1 MFRTIVIALDGSDFA
16 QRAVPIGTALAR
28 RGGANVRAV
37 AIARN
42 DAELDWTYNRVFDD
56 ARLQGLDRAEVDLLV
71 DPDPAKILLEK
82 TAADGSV
89 LCLATHDRPKPVTA
103 LMHSVGSEV
112 IERATHP
119 VVAVGSNASVESLA
133 GDVVVALDGVDNP
146 EPVLAVAGAWALQL
160 HSRLRIVTVFEPVPP
175 DWRRPE
181 HYTRLHGPPGD
192 PHVYLNA
199 MAQRVSDVGLEGL
212 ETVAIGDPIGPAP
225 GIEQH
230 LAERP
235 ALLLV
240 LGGGHPHRPHVHAG
254 VAHRVLSNAT
264 MPVLIVNR
272 TRPTAA
278 RTQSGNFD

>member
-16 QRAVPIGTALAR
+16 QRAVPVGTTLAR

-42 DAELDWTYNRVFDD
+42 DAEIDWTYRRVFED
-56 ARLQGLDRAEVDLLV
+56 ARLDGLGRADIDFLV

-82 TAADGSV
+82 TAAEGSV
-89 LCLATHDRPKPVTA
+89 LCLATHHRPKPVTA

-112 IERATHP
+112 VERATRP
-119 VVAVGSNASVESLA
+119 VIAVGSNASVESLA
-133 GDVVVALDGVDNP
+133 DDVVVALDGVDNA
-146 EPVLAVAGAWALQL
+146 EPVLTVAAGWALQL
-160 HSRLRIVTVFEPVPP
+160 HSRLRIVTVYEPVPS
-175 DWRRPE
+175 DVRRPE

-192 PHVYLNA
+192 ADVYLSA
-199 MAQRVSDVGLEGL
+199 MAQRVSDIGLEGL
-212 ETVAIGDPIGPAP
+212 ETIAIGDPIGPAP

-230 LAERP
+230 LADRP

-240 LGGGHPHRPHVHAG
+240 LGGGHPHRPHGHAG
-254 VAHRVLSNAT
+254 VAHSVLLNAT

-272 TRPTAA
+272 
-278 RTQSGNFD
+278 NE